1 MPLQDWRIHFGCRL
15 PLEPT
20 CMATNQPLICEI
32 LLNIALHGS
41 DDSRSTLGDIHI
53 ARQSLFIGRAV
64 FREGFYTV

>member
-1 MPLQDWRIHFGCRL
+1 
-15 PLEPT
+15 
-20 CMATNQPLICEI
+20 MATNQPLICEI